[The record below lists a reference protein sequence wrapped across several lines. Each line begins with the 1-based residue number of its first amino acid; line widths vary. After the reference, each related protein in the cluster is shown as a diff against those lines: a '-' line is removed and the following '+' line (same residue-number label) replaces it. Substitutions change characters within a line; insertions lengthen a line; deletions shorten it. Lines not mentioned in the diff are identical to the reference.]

1 MTTFALCVFSVTTAM
16 AQRTPYHTIKVA
28 KKATDNRE
36 KGAEMSIF
44 GNLFGNKDK
53 VTEEPACDCGDAC
66 DSTPPENNDA
76 IIVKVMGTGCKKCH
90 QLHENALA
98 AAEYVGKAVK
108 VEYVTDIAEI
118 AAAGVMSTPA
128 LLVDNKVVSTGK
140 VLSTEE
146 VEDLLR

>member
-1 MTTFALCVFSVTTAM
+1 MTFALCVFSVTTAM

-28 KKATDNRE
+28 EKATDNRE

-44 GNLFGNKDK
+44 GNFFGNKGK
-53 VTEEPACDCGDAC
+53 VTEEPVCDCGGAC

-90 QLHENALA
+90 QLHENTLA

-118 AAAGVMSTPA
+118 AVAGVMSTPA

>member
-1 MTTFALCVFSVTTAM
+1 MDAE
-16 AQRTPYHTIKVA
+16 KVP
-28 KKATDNRE
+28 DNRE
-36 KGAEMSIF
+36 KGIEMTLF

-53 VTEEPACDCGDAC
+53 AMEEPACDCGGAC
-66 DSTPPENNDA
+66 DSTPSESNDA
-76 IIVKVMGTGCKKCH
+76 IIVKVMGTGCKKCR

-118 AAAGVMSTPA
+118 A

-140 VLSTEE
+140 VLSAEE
-146 VEDLLR
+146 VGDLLR

>member
-1 MTTFALCVFSVTTAM
+1 MDAE
-16 AQRTPYHTIKVA
+16 KVP
-28 KKATDNRE
+28 DNRE
-36 KGAEMSIF
+36 KGIEMTLF

-53 VTEEPACDCGDAC
+53 AMEEPACDCGGAC
-66 DSTPPENNDA
+66 DSTPSENNDA
-76 IIVKVMGTGCKKCH
+76 IIDKVMGTGCKKCR

-140 VLSTEE
+140 VLSAEE
-146 VEDLLR
+146 VGDLLR